1 MNVKKVNIGSLIEFV
16 TGSLL
21 RYVKEDNQH
30 LDDSVT
36 TLIEDKE
43 DSIISMDRFAKINGL
58 DDKQSMAFKI
68 VCSTFILDC
77 IERDIYNYQG
87 GVTRNSGMRD
97 TVSNVLNDVSKKT
110 LKLLVKDL
118 KRCGGKGHL
127 IMFLSGKE
135 VLAKVIQ
142 CSLLRSI
149 VVISVNMYQYHLKRI
164 KYCLQQ

>member
-43 DSIISMDRFAKINGL
+43 DSIISMDRFAKLNGL
-58 DDKQSMAFKI
+58 DDKQSIAFKI

-77 IERDIYNYQG
+77 IERDIYNYQD

-97 TVSNVLNDVSKKT
+97 TVSNVLNDVTKKT

-135 VLAKVIQ
+135 VLAKVI
-142 CSLLRSI
+142 
-149 VVISVNMYQYHLKRI
+149 
-164 KYCLQQ
+164 